1 MITTYNE
8 VNILICTFSL
18 FQITGSHLVQC
29 HLQMECTETSLN
41 YLMSYVPENKAA
53 AYFPVSKNHVLT
65 EIMLELL
72 VHIYENKPLS
82 VPWAY
87 FEHQSLVQL
96 GKKLEGTVPNFE
108 NIRHFRSWVNSQAK
122 LIRPVSF

>member
-1 MITTYNE
+1 MHVLFNSDHRE
-8 VNILICTFSL
+8 SPSPVPLANGMHRNII
-18 FQITGSHLVQC
+18 
-29 HLQMECTETSLN
+29 N
-41 YLMSYVPENKAA
+41 YLMSCMYVPENKLKAA

-65 EIMLELL
+65 EIMLELSI
-72 VHIYENKPLS
+72 HIYEKKPLS

-96 GKKLEGTVPNFE
+96 GKKLEGTVHNFE
-108 NIRHFRSWVNSQAK
+108 NTRHFRSWVNSQAK

>member
-1 MITTYNE
+1 
-8 VNILICTFSL
+8 
-18 FQITGSHLVQC
+18 
-29 HLQMECTETSLN
+29 MECTETSLN

-72 VHIYENKPLS
+72 VHIYEKKPLS

-108 NIRHFRSWVNSQAK
+108 TTRYFRSWVNSQAK
-122 LIRPVSF
+122 LIKPVSFKSTTSVLLL

>member
-1 MITTYNE
+1 MHFLFISDQRE
-8 VNILICTFSL
+8 SFSP
-18 FQITGSHLVQC
+18 
-29 HLQMECTETSLN
+29 
-41 YLMSYVPENKAA
+41 VPLANGMYGNVIKLLDVLCSRKHAA

-72 VHIYENKPLS
+72 VHIYEEKPLS

-108 NIRHFRSWVNSQAK
+108 NTRHFRSWVNSQAK

>member
-29 HLQMECTETSLN
+29 HLQMACTETSLN

-65 EIMLELL
+65 EIMLEF
-72 VHIYENKPLS
+72 VHIYEKKPLS
-82 VPWAY
+82 VLWAY

-96 GKKLEGTVPNFE
+96 GKKLKGTVPNFE
-108 NIRHFRSWVNSQAK
+108 NI
-122 LIRPVSF
+122 

>member
-1 MITTYNE
+1 
-8 VNILICTFSL
+8 
-18 FQITGSHLVQC
+18 
-29 HLQMECTETSLN
+29 MECTETLLN
-41 YLMSYVPENKAA
+41 YLMSYVPENKAV

-72 VHIYENKPLS
+72 VHIYEKKPLS
-82 VPWAY
+82 VPWAH

-108 NIRHFRSWVNSQAK
+108 NTRHFRFLGQLSSKAN
-122 LIRPVSF
+122 